1 MEMTPAIDTA
11 STKSSFLKTKIL
23 LGATFLLI
31 LALGFNALLTSSS
44 LEKLYAESLAS
55 SYRVIGK
62 DLQIKLETALRFGKQ
77 VEKFIGMEP
86 LLENTLRNMA
96 LQGDLAKIKD
106 GEGVGP
112 PADSGRYV
120 AVALPNGNILYSTR
134 EALIGS
140 TLPKR
145 AQIDYSPASQENDLG
160 VTPQYT
166 KNETTYYV
174 MLPIRDRE
182 GTWAATAVLAFD
194 ETQLKALLNPAL
206 VKNVKTGGVIL
217 AGGLITLLILLHL
230 VLPQEGKKLIGGTG
244 KIGRDQFKRDNTG
257 FPRKKI
263 SIVLFLVIILSQLLF
278 FSFSTTVFK
287 NYYLNI
293 TREKASALIRLLR
306 NDVEYLLSKGL
317 HINKLVKMEVMM
329 GKILP
334 ALPEVSNITILDT
347 NEDLLYM
354 ADKEGIVDYTKP
366 SMEQYLWRPENLPG
380 SAAEYKL
387 RVNIIQDEK
396 PAGVISATI
405 SRDVVFSRLQGIIW
419 DSVTVLVI
427 SVLFSVELLI
437 LIFPFMQQREI
448 APADE
453 KKIHY
458 GSIRPAAFLFLFG
471 VDISISFVP
480 LHMENLYEP
489 IFGLSKDLL
498 MGLPIS
504 VEMFFAGITI
514 LSAGAWIDRRGWHE
528 PFLSGLLLSG
538 LGVLYSWLAP
548 NALQFI
554 LSRGVVGLGYGLS
567 WMACQGFV
575 ISYTDENTKTQG
587 LAQVFAGIM
596 AGSICG
602 GAAGA
607 MLAERIGY
615 YPVFFI
621 GALIIF
627 SVIGYTLI
635 LLHGSFRKPTYNTQ
649 EQSVVSVKKGQSIK
663 FLLNRNVFS
672 LILLSAL
679 PGALAVVGFLYY
691 FSPVYLNRIGTS
703 QSTIGR
709 ILMIYGICLIYI
721 APIISKYADKSLN
734 KKMYVFVSGILGSLA
749 FMIFWLMKGP
759 IATALAILLLGL
771 SSSFGAPR
779 RSYILKVK
787 AAREL
792 GPGRTISLFNSFMR
806 AGQVL
811 GPIMFGW
818 LILTTNV
825 ATGITYFGIAYFII
839 TLLFLVSAQSDSKI
853 TAMEVLE
860 DKGLSADGPQ

>member
-1 MEMTPAIDTA
+1 MSPANNTVT
-11 STKSSFLKTKIL
+11 TKSSFIKTKLL
-23 LGATFLLI
+23 LGATLLLI
-31 LALGFNALLTSSS
+31 LALGFNALLTYSS
-44 LEKLYAESLAS
+44 LEKFYVESLAS

-77 VEKFIGMEP
+77 VEKFIGMDP

-96 LQGDLAKIKD
+96 LQGD
-106 GEGVGP
+106 GEDIEDAEREGFP
-112 PADSGRYV
+112 SDFGRYV
-120 AVALPNGNILYSTR
+120 AVALPEGNILYSTR
-134 EALIGS
+134 ETLIG
-140 TLPKR
+140 TALPKK
-145 AQIDYSPASQENDLG
+145 AQIDYSALSQEDDLG

-166 KNETTYYV
+166 KNEGTYYV
-174 MLPIRDRE
+174 MLPIRDRD
-182 GTWAATAVLAFD
+182 GIWAATAVLAFD
-194 ETQLKALLNPAL
+194 ATQVKALLNPAL
-206 VKNVKTGGVIL
+206 VKNVQTGGIIL
-217 AGGLITLLILLHL
+217 AGGVIALLILLHL
-230 VLPQEGKKLIGGTG
+230 VLPREGKKL
-244 KIGRDQFKRDNTG
+244 KR
-257 FPRKKI
+257 I

-293 TREKASALIRLLR
+293 TREKASALIKLLR
-306 NDVEYLLSKGL
+306 NDVEFLLSKGL

-354 ADKEGIVDYTKP
+354 ADKEGVIDYTKP
-366 SMEQYLWRPENLPG
+366 SMDQYFWRPENLPG
-380 SAAEYKL
+380 SAAEYSL
-387 RVNIIQDEK
+387 RVNIMQDEET
-396 PAGVISATI
+396 AGFISATI
-405 SRDVVFSRLQGIIW
+405 SRQVVLSRLREIIW

-448 APADE
+448 APQDQ
-453 KKIHY
+453 KKIYY

-480 LHMENLYEP
+480 LHMEQLYEP
-489 IFGLSKDLL
+489 IFGLSRDLL

-514 LSAGAWIDRRGWHE
+514 FAAGAWIDRRGWHE
-528 PFLSGLLLSG
+528 PFLGGLLLSG
-538 LGVLYSWLAP
+538 LGVLYSWFAP
-548 NALQFI
+548 DALNFI

-615 YPVFFI
+615 YPVFLI

-627 SVIGYTLI
+627 SVIGYTLVF
-635 LLHGSFRKPTYNTQ
+635 LRSSLVKPPDSIH
-649 EQSVVSVKKGQSIK
+649 EQPAVSVKKGQIIT
-663 FLLNRNVFS
+663 FLFNRNVFS
-672 LILLSAL
+672 LILLSAI
-679 PGALAVVGFLYY
+679 PGAVAVVGFLYY
-691 FSPVYLNRIGTS
+691 FSPVYLNRMGTS

-721 APIISKYADKSLN
+721 APIISKYADKSQN

-749 FMIFWLMKGP
+749 FMIFCLMEGP
-759 IATALAILLLGL
+759 IATALAILFLGL

-779 RSYILKVK
+779 RSYILKLK
-787 AAREL
+787 EARQL

-818 LILTTNV
+818 LILATDI

-839 TLLFLVSAQSDSKI
+839 TLFFLVSAQSDSKI
-853 TAMEVLE
+853 TANE
-860 DKGLSADGPQ
+860 SAQ

>member
-1 MEMTPAIDTA
+1 MSPANNTVT
-11 STKSSFLKTKIL
+11 TKSSFIKTKLL
-23 LGATFLLI
+23 LGATLLLI
-31 LALGFNALLTSSS
+31 LALGFNALLTYSS
-44 LEKLYAESLAS
+44 LEKFYVESLAS

-77 VEKFIGMEP
+77 VEKFIGMDP

-96 LQGDLAKIKD
+96 LQGD
-106 GEGVGP
+106 GEDIEDAEREGFP
-112 PADSGRYV
+112 SDFGRYV
-120 AVALPNGNILYSTR
+120 AVALPEGNILYSTR
-134 EALIGS
+134 ETLIG
-140 TLPKR
+140 TALPKK
-145 AQIDYSPASQENDLG
+145 AQIDYSALSQEDDLG

-166 KNETTYYV
+166 KNEGTYYV
-174 MLPIRDRE
+174 MLPIRDRD
-182 GTWAATAVLAFD
+182 GIWAATAVLAFD
-194 ETQLKALLNPAL
+194 ATQVKALLNPAL
-206 VKNVKTGGVIL
+206 VKNVQTGGIIL
-217 AGGLITLLILLHL
+217 AGGVIALLILLHL
-230 VLPQEGKKLIGGTG
+230 VLPREGKKL
-244 KIGRDQFKRDNTG
+244 KR
-257 FPRKKI
+257 I

-293 TREKASALIRLLR
+293 TREKASALIKLLR
-306 NDVEYLLSKGL
+306 NDVEFLLSKGL

-354 ADKEGIVDYTKP
+354 ADKEGVIDYTKP
-366 SMEQYLWRPENLPG
+366 SMDQYFWRPENLPG
-380 SAAEYKL
+380 SAAEYSL
-387 RVNIIQDEK
+387 RVNIMQDEET
-396 PAGVISATI
+396 AGFISATI
-405 SRDVVFSRLQGIIW
+405 SRQVVLSRLREIIW

-448 APADE
+448 APQDQ
-453 KKIHY
+453 KKIYY

-480 LHMENLYEP
+480 LHMEQLYEP
-489 IFGLSKDLL
+489 IFGLSRDLL

-514 LSAGAWIDRRGWHE
+514 FAAGAWIDRRGWHE
-528 PFLSGLLLSG
+528 PFLGGLLLSG
-538 LGVLYSWLAP
+538 LGVLYSWFAP
-548 NALQFI
+548 DALNFI

-615 YPVFFI
+615 YPVFLI

-627 SVIGYTLI
+627 SVIGYTLVF
-635 LLHGSFRKPTYNTQ
+635 LRSSLVKPPDSIH
-649 EQSVVSVKKGQSIK
+649 EQPAVSVKKGQIIT
-663 FLLNRNVFS
+663 FLFNRNVFS
-672 LILLSAL
+672 LILLSAI
-679 PGALAVVGFLYY
+679 PGAVAVVGFLYY
-691 FSPVYLNRIGTS
+691 FSPVYLNRMGTS

-721 APIISKYADKSLN
+721 APIISKYADKSQN

-749 FMIFWLMKGP
+749 FMIFCLMEGP
-759 IATALAILLLGL
+759 IATALAILFLGL

-779 RSYILKVK
+779 RSYILKLK
-787 AAREL
+787 EARQL

-818 LILTTNV
+818 LILATDI
-825 ATGITYFGIAYFII
+825 ATGITYFGIVYFII
-839 TLLFLVSAQSDSKI
+839 TLFFLVSAQSDSKI
-853 TAMEVLE
+853 TANE
-860 DKGLSADGPQ
+860 SAQ

>member
-1 MEMTPAIDTA
+1 MSPAIDSA
-11 STKSSFLKTKIL
+11 ITKSPFIRIKVL

-44 LEKLYAESLAS
+44 LEKLYVESLTS
-55 SYRVIGK
+55 TYRVFGK

-77 VEKFIGMEP
+77 VEQFIGMDP

-96 LQGDLAKIKD
+96 LQGDVEEIEDAKGGNSPSD
-106 GEGVGP
+106 F
-112 PADSGRYV
+112 GRYV
-120 AVALPNGNILYSTR
+120 AVALPDGNILYSTR
-134 EALIGS
+134 ETLIGT
-140 TLPKR
+140 TLPKK
-145 AQIDYSPASQENDLG
+145 AQVDYSALSQEDDSRRA
-160 VTPQYT
+160 PQYT
-166 KNETTYYV
+166 KNEGTYFV
-174 MLPIRDRE
+174 MLPIRDRD

-194 ETQLKALLNPAL
+194 ETQVKALLNPAL
-206 VKNVKTGGVIL
+206 VKNVKTGCLIL
-217 AGGLITLLILLHL
+217 IGGIITLLILLHL
-230 VLPQEGKKLIGGTG
+230 VLPREGKAL
-244 KIGRDQFKRDNTG
+244 KR
-257 FPRKKI
+257 I
-263 SIVLFLVIILSQLLF
+263 SIVLFLVIIVSQLLF
-278 FSFSTTVFK
+278 FSFSTSVFK

-293 TREKASALIRLLR
+293 TKEKASALIKLLR

-366 SMEQYLWRPENLPG
+366 SLEQYLWRPGNLPG
-380 SAAEYKL
+380 SASEYKL
-387 RVNIIQDEK
+387 RVNIVQEGKI
-396 PAGVISATI
+396 AGVISATI
-405 SRDVVFSRLQGIIW
+405 SREVVLSRLQEIIW

-437 LIFPFMQQREI
+437 LIFPFMQQREV
-448 APADE
+448 ARRDQ
-453 KKIHY
+453 KKIYY

-480 LHMENLYEP
+480 LHMEQLYEP
-489 IFGLSKDLL
+489 IFGLSRDLL

-528 PFLSGLLLSG
+528 PFLSGLFLSG

-548 NALQFI
+548 NALHFV
-554 LSRGVVGLGYGLS
+554 LSRAVVGLGYGLS

-607 MLAERIGY
+607 MLAERMGY
-615 YPVFFI
+615 YPVFLI

-627 SVIGYTLI
+627 SVIAYTLI
-635 LLHGSFRKPTYNTQ
+635 FLHGTLRKPTYTIQ
-649 EQSVVSVKKGQSIK
+649 EQPALAAKKGQTIK

-679 PGALAVVGFLYY
+679 PGAVAVVGFLYY

-721 APIISKYADKSLN
+721 APIISKYADRSQN
-734 KKMYVFVSGILGSLA
+734 KKMYVFASGILGSLA
-749 FMIFWLMKGP
+749 FMIFWLMEGP
-759 IATALAILLLGL
+759 IATALAIFFLGL

-779 RSYILKVK
+779 RSYILQFKES
-787 AAREL
+787 RQL

-818 LILTTNV
+818 LILATDI

-839 TLLFLVSAQSDSKI
+839 TFFFLVSAQSDRKI
-853 TAMEVLE
+853 IANE
-860 DKGLSADGPQ
+860 SAQ

>member
-1 MEMTPAIDTA
+1 MSPVTDTVA
-11 STKSSFLKTKIL
+11 TKSSLIKTKIL
-23 LGATFLLI
+23 LSATFLLI

-44 LEKLYAESLAS
+44 LEKLYVESLAS

-77 VEKFIGMEP
+77 VEKFIGMDP

-96 LQGDLAKIKD
+96 LQGEAEDIEDA
-106 GEGVGP
+106 EREGP
-112 PADSGRYV
+112 PADFGRYV
-120 AVALPNGNILYSTR
+120 AVALPKGNILYSTR
-134 EALIGS
+134 ETLIGS

-145 AQIDYSPASQENDLG
+145 AQIDYSTVSQKDDLG
-160 VTPQYT
+160 GTPQYT
-166 KNETTYYV
+166 KDEGTYYV
-174 MLPIRDRE
+174 MLPIRDRD

-194 ETQLKALLNPAL
+194 ETQVKALLNPAL
-206 VKNVKTGGVIL
+206 VKNVKTGGIIL
-217 AGGLITLLILLHL
+217 AGAVITLLFLLHL
-230 VLPQEGKKLIGGTG
+230 VSPWDGKKL
-244 KIGRDQFKRDNTG
+244 KR
-257 FPRKKI
+257 I

-293 TREKASALIRLLR
+293 TKEKASALIKLLR

-354 ADKEGIVDYTKP
+354 ADKEGVVDYTKP
-366 SMEQYLWRPENLPG
+366 SMEQYFWRPGNLPG
-380 SAAEYKL
+380 LAAEYKL
-387 RVNIIQDEK
+387 RVNIIQDEET
-396 PAGVISATI
+396 AGFISAAI
-405 SRDVVFSRLQGIIW
+405 SREVVFSRLQEIIW

-437 LIFPFMQQREI
+437 LIFPFMQQRETT
-448 APADE
+448 PPDQ

-471 VDISISFVP
+471 VDISISFLP
-480 LHMENLYEP
+480 LHMEQLYEP
-489 IFGLSKDLL
+489 IFGLSRDLL

-514 LSAGAWIDRRGWHE
+514 FAAGAWIDRRGWHE
-528 PFLSGLLLSG
+528 PFLGGLLLSG
-538 LGVLYSWLAP
+538 LGVLYSWFAP
-548 NALQFI
+548 DALHFI

-615 YPVFFI
+615 YPVFLI

-627 SVIGYTLI
+627 SVIGYTLVF
-635 LLHGSFRKPTYNTQ
+635 LRSSLVKPPDSIQ
-649 EQSVVSVKKGQSIK
+649 EQPAVSVKKGQIIT
-663 FLLNRNVFS
+663 FLFNRNVFS
-672 LILLSAL
+672 LILLSAI
-679 PGALAVVGFLYY
+679 PGAVAVVGFLYY
-691 FSPVYLNRIGTS
+691 FSPVYLNRMGTS

-721 APIISKYADKSLN
+721 APIISKYADKSQN

-749 FMIFWLMKGP
+749 FMIFCLMEGP
-759 IATALAILLLGL
+759 IATALAILFLGL

-779 RSYILKVK
+779 RSYILKLK
-787 AAREL
+787 EARQL

-818 LILTTNV
+818 LILATDI

-839 TLLFLVSAQSDSKI
+839 TLFFLVSAQSDSKI
-853 TAMEVLE
+853 IANE
-860 DKGLSADGPQ
+860 SAQ

>member
-1 MEMTPAIDTA
+1 MSPANNTVT
-11 STKSSFLKTKIL
+11 TKSSFIKTKIL

-31 LALGFNALLTSSS
+31 LALGFNALLTYSS
-44 LEKLYAESLAS
+44 LEKLYVESLAS

-77 VEKFIGMEP
+77 VEKFIGMDP

-96 LQGDLAKIKD
+96 LQGDGEDIEDAE
-106 GEGVGP
+106 GEGFP
-112 PADSGRYV
+112 SDFGRYV
-120 AVALPNGNILYSTR
+120 AVALPEGNILYSTR
-134 EALIGS
+134 ETLIG
-140 TLPKR
+140 TALPKK
-145 AQIDYSPASQENDLG
+145 AQIDYSALSQEDDLG

-166 KNETTYYV
+166 KNEGTYYV
-174 MLPIRDRE
+174 MLPIRDRD

-194 ETQLKALLNPAL
+194 ETQVKALLNPAL
-206 VKNVKTGGVIL
+206 VKNVKTGGIII
-217 AGGLITLLILLHL
+217 AGGVIALLILLHL
-230 VLPQEGKKLIGGTG
+230 VLPREGKKL
-244 KIGRDQFKRDNTG
+244 KR
-257 FPRKKI
+257 I

-293 TREKASALIRLLR
+293 TKEKASALIKLLR
-306 NDVEYLLSKGL
+306 NDVEFLLSKGL

-354 ADKEGIVDYTKP
+354 ADKEGVIDYTKP
-366 SMEQYLWRPENLPG
+366 SMDQYFWRPENLPG
-380 SAAEYKL
+380 SAAEYSL
-387 RVNIIQDEK
+387 RVNIMQDEET
-396 PAGVISATI
+396 AGFISATI
-405 SRDVVFSRLQGIIW
+405 SRQVVLSRLREIIW

-437 LIFPFMQQREI
+437 LIFPFMQKREI
-448 APADE
+448 APPE
-453 KKIHY
+453 MRQIHY

-471 VDISISFVP
+471 VDISISFLP
-480 LHMENLYEP
+480 LHMEKLYEP
-489 IFGLSKDLL
+489 IFGLSRDLL

-514 LSAGAWIDRRGWHE
+514 FAAGAWIDRRGWHE

-548 NALQFI
+548 NALHFI
-554 LSRGVVGLGYGLS
+554 LSRGIVGLGYGLS

-575 ISYTDENTKTQG
+575 ISYTDESTKTQG

-615 YPVFFI
+615 YPVFLI
-621 GALIIF
+621 GAVIIF
-627 SVIGYTLI
+627 SVIGYTLVF
-635 LLHGSFRKPTYNTQ
+635 LRTSLRKPTYSTQ
-649 EQSVVSVKKGQSIK
+649 EQPAVSVKKGQIIE

-672 LILLSAL
+672 LILLSAF
-679 PGALAVVGFLYY
+679 PGAVAVVGFLYY

-721 APIISKYADKSLN
+721 APIISKYADKSQN

-749 FMIFWLMKGP
+749 FMIFWLMEGP
-759 IATALAILLLGL
+759 IATALVILFLGL

-779 RSYILKVK
+779 RSYILKLKV
-787 AAREL
+787 ARQL

-818 LILTTNV
+818 LIV
-825 ATGITYFGIAYFII
+825 ATDVGTGITYFGIAYFII
-839 TLLFLVSAQSDSKI
+839 TLFFLVSAQSDRKI
-853 TAMEVLE
+853 AANESSRAE
-860 DKGLSADGPQ
+860 GF

>member
-1 MEMTPAIDTA
+1 MSPARDSAT
-11 STKSSFLKTKIL
+11 TRSSFVTIKIL

-44 LEKLYAESLAS
+44 LEKLYVESIAS

-62 DLQIKLETALRFGKQ
+62 DLQIKVETALRFGKQ
-77 VEKFIGMEP
+77 LEKFIGMDP

-96 LQGDLAKIKD
+96 LQGDVEDIGDA
-106 GEGVGP
+106 EREGP
-112 PADSGRYV
+112 PSDFGRYV
-120 AVALPNGNILYSTR
+120 VVALPDGNILYSTR
-134 EALIGS
+134 ETLIGT
-140 TLPKR
+140 TLPKK
-145 AQIDYSPASQENDLG
+145 AQVDYSTLSQEDDLG
-160 VTPQYT
+160 RAPQYT
-166 KNETTYYV
+166 KNEGTYFV
-174 MLPIRDRE
+174 MLPIRDRD
-182 GTWAATAVLAFD
+182 GTWAATTVLAFD
-194 ETQLKALLNPAL
+194 EAQVKALLNPAL
-206 VKNVKTGGVIL
+206 VKNMKTGCLILIGGV
-217 AGGLITLLILLHL
+217 ITLLILLHL
-230 VLPQEGKKLIGGTG
+230 VLPREGKTL
-244 KIGRDQFKRDNTG
+244 KR
-257 FPRKKI
+257 I
-263 SIVLFLVIILSQLLF
+263 SIVLFLVIIVSQLLF
-278 FSFSTTVFK
+278 FSFSTSVFK

-293 TREKASALIRLLR
+293 TKEKASALIKLLR

-317 HINKLVKMEVMM
+317 HVNKLVKMEVMM

-354 ADKEGIVDYTKP
+354 ADKEGVVDYTKP
-366 SMEQYLWRPENLPG
+366 SLEQYLWRPGNLLG
-380 SAAEYKL
+380 SASEYKL
-387 RVNIIQDEK
+387 RVNIVQEGKI
-396 PAGVISATI
+396 AGVISATI
-405 SRDVVFSRLQGIIW
+405 SREVVLSRLQEIIW

-448 APADE
+448 APRDQ
-453 KKIHY
+453 KKIYY

-480 LHMENLYEP
+480 LHMEQLYEP
-489 IFGLSKDLL
+489 IFGLSRDLL

-528 PFLSGLLLSG
+528 PFLSGLFLSG
-538 LGVLYSWLAP
+538 LGVLYSWFAP
-548 NALQFI
+548 NALHFI
-554 LSRGVVGLGYGLS
+554 LSRAVVGLGYGLS

-615 YPVFFI
+615 YPVFLI

-627 SVIGYTLI
+627 SVIAYTLTF
-635 LLHGSFRKPTYNTQ
+635 LHSTLRKPTYTIQ
-649 EQSVVSVKKGQSIK
+649 EQPALAAKKGQTIK

-679 PGALAVVGFLYY
+679 PGAVAVVGFLYY

-721 APIISKYADKSLN
+721 APIISKYADRSQN
-734 KKMYVFVSGILGSLA
+734 KKMYVFASGILGSLA
-749 FMIFWLMKGP
+749 FMIFWLMEGP
-759 IATALAILLLGL
+759 IATALAILFLGL

-779 RSYILKVK
+779 RSYILKLK
-787 AAREL
+787 EARQL
-792 GPGRTISLFNSFMR
+792 GPGKTISLFNSLMR

-818 LILTTNV
+818 LILTTDI

-839 TLLFLVSAQSDSKI
+839 TFFFLVSAQSDSKI
-853 TAMEVLE
+853 TANE
-860 DKGLSADGPQ
+860 SAQQ

>member
-1 MEMTPAIDTA
+1 MSPANNTVT
-11 STKSSFLKTKIL
+11 TKSSFIKTKLL

-31 LALGFNALLTSSS
+31 LALGFNALLTYSS
-44 LEKLYAESLAS
+44 LEKFYVESLAS

-77 VEKFIGMEP
+77 VEKFIGMDP

-96 LQGDLAKIKD
+96 LQGDGEEIEDAE
-106 GEGVGP
+106 GEGFP
-112 PADSGRYV
+112 SDFGRYV
-120 AVALPNGNILYSTR
+120 AVALPEGNILYSTR
-134 EALIGS
+134 EILIG
-140 TLPKR
+140 TALPKK
-145 AQIDYSPASQENDLG
+145 AQIDYSALSQEDDLG

-166 KNETTYYV
+166 KNEGTYYV
-174 MLPIRDRE
+174 MLPIRDRD

-194 ETQLKALLNPAL
+194 ETQVKALLNPAL

-217 AGGLITLLILLHL
+217 AGGVIALLILLHL
-230 VLPQEGKKLIGGTG
+230 VLPRADKKLIGEAE
-244 KIGRDQFKRDNTG
+244 KITRDHFRQDKAG
-257 FPRKKI
+257 FPQKRI

-278 FSFSTTVFK
+278 FSFNTNVFK

-293 TREKASALIRLLR
+293 TREKASALIKLLR
-306 NDVEYLLSKGL
+306 NDVEFLLSKGL

-354 ADKEGIVDYTKP
+354 ADKEGVVDYTKP
-366 SMEQYLWRPENLPG
+366 SMEQYFWRPDNLPG

-387 RVNIIQDEK
+387 RVNIMQEENI
-396 PAGVISATI
+396 AGVISATI
-405 SRDVVFSRLQGIIW
+405 SREVVFSRLQEIIW

-448 APADE
+448 APQDQ
-453 KKIHY
+453 KKIYY

-480 LHMENLYEP
+480 LHMEQLYEP
-489 IFGLSKDLL
+489 IFGLSRDLL

-514 LSAGAWIDRRGWHE
+514 FAAGAWIDRRGWHE

-538 LGVLYSWLAP
+538 LGVLYSWFAP
-548 NALQFI
+548 DALHFI
-554 LSRGVVGLGYGLS
+554 LSRGIVGLGYGLS

-615 YPVFFI
+615 YPVFLI

-627 SVIGYTLI
+627 SVIGYTLVF
-635 LLHGSFRKPTYNTQ
+635 LRSSLVKPPDSIH
-649 EQSVVSVKKGQSIK
+649 EQPAVSVKKGQIIT
-663 FLLNRNVFS
+663 FLFNRNVFS
-672 LILLSAL
+672 LILLSAI
-679 PGALAVVGFLYY
+679 PGAVAVVGFLYY
-691 FSPVYLNRIGTS
+691 FSPVYLNRMGTS

-721 APIISKYADKSLN
+721 APIISKYADKSQN

-749 FMIFWLMKGP
+749 FMIFCLMEGP
-759 IATALAILLLGL
+759 IATALAILFLGL

-779 RSYILKVK
+779 RSYILKLK
-787 AAREL
+787 EARQL

-818 LILTTNV
+818 LILATDIS
-825 ATGITYFGIAYFII
+825 TGITYFGIAYFII
-839 TLLFLVSAQSDSKI
+839 TLFFLVSAQSDSKI
-853 TAMEVLE
+853 TANE
-860 DKGLSADGPQ
+860 SAQ